1 MLWQFF
7 RQLLQKAHNLCVV
20 DLYQDPPQTLR
31 EAEEKFRS
39 LLRRENYPATICWLI
54 PGDVVVSSGP
64 HYWARKRATEAEQ
77 YEATRYAEGVI
88 RGLGILLRAICATNA
103 ETFATV
109 FVPRDLLDAQYH
121 LLGPALRV
129 SCPLGRHS
137 ATAIT
142 QPLRWQWLR
151 WRYGKQSDLLEEN
164 QRGQP

>member
-1 MLWQFF
+1 MAISSTTA
-7 RQLLQKAHNLCVV
+7 KAHNLCVA
-20 DLYQDPPQTLR
+20 DLNQDPPQTLR

-39 LLRRENYPATICWLI
+39 FLRRENYPETICWLI
-54 PGDVVVSSGP
+54 PGDLVASSGP
-64 HYWARKRATEAEQ
+64 HYWVRKRGTEAEQ
-77 YEATRYAEGVI
+77 YAATRYAEGVD

-109 FVPRDLLDAQYH
+109 FVPRDSVDAQYH

-129 SCPLGRHS
+129 SCPAERHS
-137 ATAIT
+137 TTAIT